1 MCSTVNADANRL
13 MFRFNPVQT
22 NFPLFTAEVHGFGA
36 DTDPV
41 QADADAAAAA
51 LEELYG
57 ALPPA
62 QQAVLA
68 QVLLQ
73 AASAIA

>member
-13 MFRFNPVQT
+13 MFHFNPVQV
-22 NFPLFTAEVHGFGA
+22 NFPLFNQEVRGFGA
-36 DTDPV
+36 ETDPV
-41 QADADAAAAA
+41 QADADAIAAA
-51 LEELYG
+51 LAERYD

-68 QVLLQ
+68 QILLQ
-73 AASAIA
+73 ASSAIA